1 MVSDGSW
8 WDCNAAAPISGG
20 GPDGALSPEGT
31 FNLGT
36 DTSNGRSYADGIAYK
51 VTSNPNST
59 SINVGQTANGF
70 ADGDKAILINLQ
82 GTAADNSDVGNYEIL
97 DVTGTNE
104 NNILVDTQPT
114 KSYDGSS
121 WANQAVVIQRIP
133 QYSNVTLNGSDT
145 LTASAWD
152 GLATTPTSAAGVQTG
167 IIAFYANGTVAI
179 SDSATIDASL
189 KGFRGGASGSSAGS
203 EYWGGK
209 WASNGDAGNSG
220 SSRRSGEYGGHGGT
234 GGGSLRGGT
243 GGTGGGPCNC
253 DDPGSPGSDGNS
265 GQARATG
272 GGGGGGGPYAQGNPG
287 TGDGGD
293 GNYGYRGGGGGG
305 GRGDNT
311 GGASGGSGGGGAPYY
326 YASAEATKSSNDL
339 TKMGLGAGSPAG
351 AGAGASSSS
360 AGGGGGGSITGGSAG
375 SAGGGIVFL
384 RAYSLTTESQGL
396 IKSDGGAGGAG
407 ADGGGGSGAGAQG
420 AGGGSIH
427 ISAGTMTV
435 GSDTIAA
442 KGGTGGDGGG
452 ATFGG
457 TGATWVNGNDIGGYG
472 LGGGGSSRWGGGGG
486 GAGGSSGFSGK
497 IYLEYYTVNG
507 STYTNGSESDPYCS
521 PDASETVSW

>member
-189 KGFRGGASGSSAGS
+189 KGFRGGASGSSTGP
-203 EYWGGK
+203 EYWGGR
-209 WASNGDAGNSG
+209 WTQSGDAGDAG
-220 SSRRSGEYGGHGGT
+220 SSRVNCNHGGNGGNGGGSLVGGAGGTGFSCDCNMYGTDGENGTNTGDYATGGGGGAGGPGGQSYGPSTGTSGDAGRGYAGGGGGSGRGDNFCSGGYADEARGGGGGGAKPYDYSVTESTKTTDVFSKIGLGAGSPAGGGGGGAGSKTSGGAGGSITGGLSGNPGGGIILIKAYSVDMISTGLIHAGGGT
-234 GGGSLRGGT
+234 GGAGGGGMSLDSYSARGG
-243 GGTGGGPCNC
+243 GGAGAQGASGGSIYIDSESLTSNTEDITANG
-253 DDPGSPGSDGNS
+253 G
-265 GQARATG
+265 TG
-272 GGGGGGGPYAQGNPG
+272 GGGGGGGGNLAG
-287 TGDGGD
+287 VAGGVYINGNDVGDYGMGGK
-293 GNYGYRGGGGGG
+293 GYDLGGKG
-305 GRGDNT
+305 
-311 GGASGGSGGGGAPYY
+311 
-326 YASAEATKSSNDL
+326 
-339 TKMGLGAGSPAG
+339 
-351 AGAGASSSS
+351 
-360 AGGGGGGSITGGSAG
+360 AGGGGG
-375 SAGGGIVFL
+375 
-384 RAYSLTTESQGL
+384 
-396 IKSDGGAGGAG
+396 
-407 ADGGGGSGAGAQG
+407 
-420 AGGGSIH
+420 
-427 ISAGTMTV
+427 
-435 GSDTIAA
+435 
-442 KGGTGGDGGG
+442 
-452 ATFGG
+452 
-457 TGATWVNGNDIGGYG
+457 N
-472 LGGGGSSRWGGGGG
+472 
-486 GAGGSSGFSGK
+486 SGFSGK
-497 IYLEYYTVNG
+497 IYFE
-507 STYTNGSESDPYCS
+507 
-521 PDASETVSW
+521 